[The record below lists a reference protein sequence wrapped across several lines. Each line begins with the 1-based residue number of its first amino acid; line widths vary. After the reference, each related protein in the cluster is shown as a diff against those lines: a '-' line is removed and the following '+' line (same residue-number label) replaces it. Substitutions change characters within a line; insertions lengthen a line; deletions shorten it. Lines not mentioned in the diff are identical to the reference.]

1 MRRAVSIATFG
12 LAAGVCAMAAG
23 AAHWVSFA
31 FPSDSPVLVSSFT
44 LGPTT
49 AHVEGSSMAL
59 NLHALLTLRNTGKKV
74 ISGLTLLVQAEDLAP
89 GGKGSVTIP
98 NLDAQPGDSF
108 PVHINM
114 ELRRPFGGPPHKGA
128 ILKISLDC
136 ALFGDLTAY
145 GPDTLASHRAL
156 LLYEL
161 EGRRDRRYLAHL
173 LATGRIEEA
182 LRDLHFGSNAVP
194 QQLGLELLRKPDRRA
209 ARAVK
214 VGALSFPGAP
224 VQPVGGAARISRNEV
239 SESRIEVV
247 NHSQKAVRSID
258 MGWIVRDAQGREFV
272 AGAVPTFAHI
282 APVETAM
289 MAERGILRFSH
300 PAGEPMMIESL
311 MAFVNDV
318 EFADGKLWIP
328 TRAAIQAA
336 TSNPSL
342 RRQLAA
348 SPEQQHLADVY
359 RRKGLAGLEEELRRV
374 STRAEKLPADR

>member
-1 MRRAVSIATFG
+1 MGTNIMRRALMMTILGF
-12 LAAGVCAMAAG
+12 AAGVWATAAG
-23 AAHWVSFA
+23 TAHWVSFA

-49 AHVEGSSMAL
+49 ARVEGSSMAL
-59 NLHALLTLRNTGKKV
+59 DLHALLRLRNTGKKV
-74 ISGLTLLVQAEDLAP
+74 ISGLTLLVQAEDLTS

-114 ELRRPFGGPPHKGA
+114 ELKRPFGGPPNKGA

-145 GPDTLASHRAL
+145 GPDTLGSHRAL

-161 EGRRDRRYLAHL
+161 EGRRDRHYLAHL

-182 LRDLHFGSNAVP
+182 VRDLNSGSDSAP
-194 QQLGLELLRKPDRRA
+194 QQLGLELLRQPGTRVT
-209 ARAVK
+209 RAVK

-224 VQPVGGAARISRNEV
+224 VKPVGGAARVSRNEV
-239 SESRIEVV
+239 SASRIEVV
-247 NHSQKAVRSID
+247 NYSRKTVRSID
-258 MGWIVRDAQGREFV
+258 MGWIVRDARGREFV
-272 AGAVPTFAHI
+272 AGAVPTLTHI
-282 APVETAM
+282 EPVQAAT
-289 MAERGILRFSH
+289 MAERGALRFSH
-300 PAGEPMMIESL
+300 PAGEPMTIGSL
-311 MAFVNDV
+311 MAFVSDV

-328 TRAAIQAA
+328 TRADIQAA
-336 TSNPSL
+336 TSDPSL
-342 RRQLAA
+342 RRQLSA

-359 RRKGLAGLEEELRRV
+359 RRKGLAGLEEALRQAV
-374 STRAEKLPADR
+374 SH